1 MRFAIL
7 LLASLVLAQ
16 PVFAE
21 AALTNVNSVLKKE
34 QRALGRISQAKL
46 RTLVSTTLPD
56 SVRYDRGWLSEQPGA
71 TGGKDFECLAQALYF
86 EARGETVRGMFA
98 VAEVIL
104 NRVDSAVYPD
114 SVCGVVNQGTGRRYE
129 CQFTYTCDGAKEVIA
144 EPRAYARVAKVA
156 RLMLDGAPR
165 MLTKGATHYHTTAVT
180 PRWARKFAKT
190 ATIGVHEFY
199 RQPTRISSN

>member
-46 RTLVSTTLPD
+46 RTLVTTTLPD

-156 RLMLDGAPR
+156 RMMLDGAPR

-190 ATIGVHEFY
+190 ARIGVHEFY